1 MLPTTSTLAFQTQEQ
16 FTLTPMAVLGH
27 LSGMSRL
34 AAQVEHDFATKIL
47 CDNVNPLTINAAKEA
62 LDADTRAHYS
72 INRGETFSR
81 LKRALGRW
89 LLPGRDA
96 LDNTASV
103 FGQPGQLIKNL
114 VCMRPGRSFP
124 EEYTERPLSS
134 HACTKSA
141 DLVLIR

>member
-1 MLPTTSTLAFQTQEQ
+1 
-16 FTLTPMAVLGH
+16 
-27 LSGMSRL
+27 MSRL

-47 CDNVNPLTINAAKEA
+47 CDNVSALTINAAREA

-72 INRGETFSR
+72 INRGKTFSR
-81 LKRALGRW
+81 LKRTLGRR

-103 FGQPGQLIKNL
+103 FGQPGPLIKNL
-114 VCMRPGRSFP
+114 VCIRPGRSFP
-124 EEYTERPLSS
+124 EEYSERPLSS
-134 HACTKSA
+134 HTCMKST